1 MNRRLFQQT
10 CKTVNKTTV
19 HIAVLIAIILLVHLL
34 YELWILPEVNTL
46 EAIANDSGD
55 LLPRNFFVIVKDLE
69 QEICIILFLWGLY
82 LMGEKFY
89 ETSSQTYLFDV
100 DLLRDMQDEDAS
112 ANATLTSIE
121 SLPKDIR
128 EAPLVRT
135 IASALRRYIIT
146 GSVQNASESIT
157 PALEA
162 MIVKNEAELA
172 VVKYVAW
179 AIPSIGFLG
188 TVRGIGM
195 AMSEAQTAVA
205 GDIGPM
211 TESLGTAFNSTFVAL
226 LVSVV
231 IMLLLSF
238 LQRAQDDQLVKVQ
251 EYCERY
257 LIERISITKQS
268 SI

>member
-1 MNRRLFQQT
+1 VNGVS
-10 CKTVNKTTV
+10 KTIA
-19 HIAVLIAIILLVHLL
+19 HIVVLAAIILLVHLL
-34 YELWILPEVNTL
+34 YALWILPEVSVL
-46 EAIANDSGD
+46 QVIAKDTGD

-89 ETSSQTYLFDV
+89 ETSSQAYLFDV
-100 DLLRDMQDEDAS
+100 DLLKDIQGDDVDANS
-112 ANATLTSIE
+112 TLASLE
-121 SLPKDIR
+121 ALPKDIKN
-128 EAPLVRT
+128 APLVRT

-146 GSVQNASESIT
+146 GSVQNASESIS

-162 MIVKNEAELA
+162 MMVKSEAELA

-195 AMSEAQTAVA
+195 AMSDAKTAVA
-205 GDIGPM
+205 GNIGPM

-226 LVSVV
+226 LASVV

-238 LQRAQDDQLVKVQ
+238 LQRSQDEQLVQVQ
-251 EYCERY
+251 EYCEKY
-257 LIERISITKQS
+257 LIERISVTKQS
-268 SI
+268 SF